1 MPAAGVPGRE
11 GARSTTGPMRLALTR
26 RVSPSLAG
34 CELTFRART
43 PIDAERAATQ
53 HEAYERALAQAG
65 CHLLPL
71 PAEPDLP
78 DSVFVEDVALVLEE
92 VAVILRP
99 GAASRWPET
108 LSVAHALAPYRDVAV
123 IGEPGTLDGGDV
135 LRVGRTLFVGA
146 TGRSNGAGIAQL
158 RAVVAPLGYDVRAV
172 PVTGCLHLK
181 SAATLVAPDA
191 VLINRLWVDAG
202 YFAGLELLDVHAG
215 EPDAANALLIGSAL
229 IYAASHP
236 RTRGLLEARG
246 IDVRAVDVSEM
257 EKAEGAVT
265 CCSIVFEAPSIAS

>member
-1 MPAAGVPGRE
+1 
-11 GARSTTGPMRLALTR
+11 MRLALTR

-43 PIDAERAATQ
+43 PIDADRAVAQ

-65 CHLLPL
+65 CQLVPL
-71 PAEPDLP
+71 PAEPDLA
-78 DSVFVEDVALVLEE
+78 DSVFVEDAALVLEE

-99 GAASRWPET
+99 GAASRRPET
-108 LSVAHALAPYRDVAV
+108 PSVAHALAPYRDVAV

-135 LRVGRTLFVGA
+135 LRIGRTLFVGA
-146 TGRSNGAGIAQL
+146 TGRSNEAGIAQL

-202 YFAGLELLDVHAG
+202 YFAGLELLDVHAE

>member
-1 MPAAGVPGRE
+1 ML
-11 GARSTTGPMRLALTR
+11 LALTR
-26 RVSPSLAG
+26 HVSPFIG
-34 CELTFRART
+34 DCELTFRTRI
-43 PIDAERAATQ
+43 PIDAVRAAAQ
-53 HEAYERALAQAG
+53 HETYQRALVQAG
-65 CHLLPL
+65 CRVVALPDEL
-71 PAEPDLP
+71 DLP
-78 DSVFVEDVALVLEE
+78 DAVFVEDAAVVLDE
-92 VAVILRP
+92 VAVILRS
-99 GAASRWPET
+99 GAASRRPEA

-146 TGRSNGAGIAQL
+146 TGRSNEAGIAQL
-158 RAVVAPLGYDVRAV
+158 RAVVVPLGYDVRAV

-181 SAATLVAPDA
+181 SAVTLAAPDT
-191 VLINRLWVDAG
+191 VLINRRWVDAG
-202 YFAGLELLDVHAG
+202 HFAGLDLLDVHAE

-236 RTRGLLEARG
+236 LTRRKLEDRG
-246 IDVRAVDVSEM
+246 IDVLVVDVAEM